1 MAALRLA
8 VFDCDGVLFDSREA
22 NRRYY
27 DHLRR
32 SFGHPPMT
40 PAELEFVHTHDARL
54 STRHIFREWPREQ
67 DEAESYRA
75 AVDYGPYLD
84 YMVME
89 EGLIPFL
96 TLLKRRVRT
105 AISTNRTT
113 TMANL
118 MEKSG
123 LAPYFEYVVTALDV
137 ANPKPHPEALF
148 KILSHFELEAGEGIF
163 IGDSEVD
170 REHASSAG
178 MRFIAY
184 KNPSLEADYHG
195 SSFEEVA
202 GLPPFREIG

>member
-1 MAALRLA
+1 MTVLRLV

-27 DHLRR
+27 NHLRR
-32 SFGHPPMT
+32 TFGHPSMT
-40 PAELEFVHTHDARL
+40 PEELEYVHTHDARL
-54 STRHIFREWPREQ
+54 STKHIFREWPRER
-67 DEAESYRA
+67 DAVETYRA
-75 AVDYGPYLD
+75 TLDYTPYLD

-96 TLLKRRVRT
+96 TLLNRTVRT

-113 TMANL
+113 TMPAL

-123 LAPYFEYVVTALDV
+123 LAPYFELVVTARDV
-137 ANPKPHPEALF
+137 AKPKPHPEALLR
-148 KILSHFELEAGEGIF
+148 ILSHFGLVAGEGIF

-170 REHASSAG
+170 MEHASSAG

-184 KNPSLEADYHG
+184 KNPSLAADYHG
-195 SSFEEVA
+195 STFEEVA